1 MTVVNA
7 PDGSITFTFDEPEET
22 AEAALAEAASADP
35 LGPGHE
41 ASAACEEA
49 GVPQY
54 SAASRTAGIVSTSS
68 PAEGPEAYVRRAA
81 ASRRSRPFSQPG
93 SVPSGWSWPQDQAP
107 AAAPLGSQN
116 GASSS
121 SQNGATGSARPPTDM
136 KWDSQT
142 AGPGAVSSN
151 GAAPRPGSLNGAR
164 SQPEA
169 APTAPLNGAQLAPA
183 AAQAA
188 QTWNGAQPAP
198 AAAQAAQTRNGAQPV
213 LPLDLDSAGL
223 LAGTGQGAGADLLN
237 GHPGAASLP
246 LPENG
251 SVPAAGWA
259 MQAVEERNTG
269 QLVSLY
275 AKLSADGR
283 VQDAIQLLE
292 AAAQA
297 GRKDVFR
304 G

>member
-1 MTVVNA
+1 MTIVNA

-35 LGPGHE
+35 LGPSPE

-81 ASRRSRPFSQPG
+81 AGRRSRPSPQSG
-93 SVPSGWSWPQDQAP
+93 RVPSGWSWPQDQAP
-107 AAAPLGSQN
+107 AAALLSSQN

-121 SQNGATGSARPPTDM
+121 SQNGASGSARAPTDTTRG
-136 KWDSQT
+136 SQT

-151 GAAPRPGSLNGAR
+151 GAAAPPGSLNGAW
-164 SQPEA
+164 SGPEA
-169 APTAPLNGAQLAPA
+169 APPAPL
-183 AAQAA
+183 
-188 QTWNGAQPAP
+188 NGAQPAP
-198 AAAQAAQTRNGAQPV
+198 AAAQAAQTRNGAQPASP
-213 LPLDLDSAGL
+213 LPLENGVSL
-223 LAGTGQGAGADLLN
+223 LAGEGQSAGADLQN

-259 MQAVEERNTG
+259 VQAVEGHDTG

-297 GRKDVFR
+297 GRKDMFR

>member
-1 MTVVNA
+1 MNA
-7 PDGSITFTFDEPEET
+7 PDGSITFTFDEPEEA
-22 AEAALAEAASADP
+22 AEASLAEAASAEP
-35 LGPGHE
+35 LGPSSE

-49 GVPQY
+49 GALQY
-54 SAASRTAGIVSTSS
+54 SAASRMAGIVSTSS
-68 PAEGPEAYVRRAA
+68 PAEGPEAYVRRVAA
-81 ASRRSRPFSQPG
+81 VRRSRPFPQPG
-93 SVPSGWSWPQDQAP
+93 GVPSGLSWPQHQAP

-116 GASSS
+116 GATLSG
-121 SQNGATGSARPPTDM
+121 QNGAPGSARPPPDTTR
-136 KWDSQT
+136 DSQT
-142 AGPGAVSSN
+142 EGPGAVCGN
-151 GAAPRPGSLNGAR
+151 GAAAPPGPLNGAR
-164 SQPEA
+164 SGPEA
-169 APTAPLNGAQLAPA
+169 VPTAPLNGAQLAPA

-188 QTWNGAQPAP
+188 QPQNGAGPASP
-198 AAAQAAQTRNGAQPV
+198 LPLANGASLQ
-213 LPLDLDSAGL
+213 AGV
-223 LAGTGQGAGADLLN
+223 GQGAGADLLN
-237 GHPGAASLP
+237 GQSITAAVR

-259 MQAVEERNTG
+259 VQAVEGRNTG

>member
-22 AEAALAEAASADP
+22 AEAALAETAFADP
-35 LGPGHE
+35 LRPSPE

-49 GVPQY
+49 GVPEY
-54 SAASRTAGIVSTSS
+54 SAASRTAGVTSTSS

-81 ASRRSRPFSQPG
+81 ASRRSRPFPQPG
-93 SVPSGWSWPQDQAP
+93 GVPPGWSWPQDQAS
-107 AAAPLGSQN
+107 AEAPLSSQN

-121 SQNGATGSARPPTDM
+121 SQNGASSSSQNGASGSARPLRDTM
-136 KWDSQT
+136 WDSQT
-142 AGPGAVSSN
+142 AGPGAASSN
-151 GAAPRPGSLNGAR
+151 GAAAPPGSQNGAC
-164 SQPEA
+164 SGPDV
-169 APTAPLNGAQLAPA
+169 APGVPLNGSQLAPA
-183 AAQAA
+183 AAQGT
-188 QTWNGAQPAP
+188 QIQ
-198 AAAQAAQTRNGAQPV
+198 NGAQPV
-213 LPLDLDSAGL
+213 SPLDLDSASL
-223 LAGTGQGAGADLLN
+223 LAGTGQGAAAVLLN

-246 LPENG
+246 PPENG
-251 SVPAAGWA
+251 SVPVAGWA
-259 MQAVEERNTG
+259 VQAVEGRNTG
-269 QLVSLY
+269 QLVSLF